1 MIMANKDSEARQQPG
16 SGSAEN
22 KGQDRQEQVSRNRD
36 LSGQDKRNVAR
47 DIGEAPSRVGSIR
60 DTGALSG
67 RDDSAG
73 GSGDRMDQEST
84 GDPTER

>member
-1 MIMANKDSEARQQPG
+1 M
-16 SGSAEN
+16 SG
-22 KGQDRQEQVSRNRD
+22 NRD
-36 LSGQDKRNVAR
+36 QSGQDKQTIAR
-47 DIGEAPSRVGSIR
+47 EIGEDPSRVASVR

-73 GSGDRMDQEST
+73 GSGDRMEEESS